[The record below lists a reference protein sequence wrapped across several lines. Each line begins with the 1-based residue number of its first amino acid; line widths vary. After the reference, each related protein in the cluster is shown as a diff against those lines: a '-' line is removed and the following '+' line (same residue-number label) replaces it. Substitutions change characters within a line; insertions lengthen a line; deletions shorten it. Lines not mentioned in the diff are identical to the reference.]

1 MLAMQACYKTF
12 MCLCNKYVG
21 MHEVWH
27 GMQNGAMTIGRNIFR
42 SLTEQE
48 WNSSQR
54 WTLVT
59 LGVTQW
65 RALAAWPPQPS
76 QVKLGN

>member
-1 MLAMQACYKTF
+1 MLGAALKLSHADRAMQARYKTF

-48 WNSSQR
+48 CNFSQQR
-54 WTLVT
+54 
-59 LGVTQW
+59 GEH
-65 RALAAWPPQPS
+65 
-76 QVKLGN
+76 